1 VEFQVYISKMNGEE
15 RIWLIDSIEGRGE
28 EGMRFGRW
36 FGRSKWWGRQRGS
49 DHGWPKAVPW
59 LHEHNLLEVEEVVL
73 GHMGQKEFWAGCRN
87 YFQILKQG
95 FQFEK
100 IKRFKYFHTEF
111 ELDSR

>member
-1 VEFQVYISKMNGEE
+1 LGDDLVAQNDG
-15 RIWLIDSIEGRGE
+15 G
-28 EGMRFGRW
+28 
-36 FGRSKWWGRQRGS
+36 GS
-49 DHGWPKAVPW
+49 GAVTMDDRRHPW